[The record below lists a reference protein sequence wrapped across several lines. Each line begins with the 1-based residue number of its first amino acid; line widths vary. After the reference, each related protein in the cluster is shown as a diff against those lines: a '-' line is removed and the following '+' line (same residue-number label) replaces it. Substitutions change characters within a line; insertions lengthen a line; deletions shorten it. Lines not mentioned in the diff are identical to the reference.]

1 MKVEH
6 GRDKFACSKARGG
19 VMQHSTAETAAF
31 FLATGGEEPGPAEGG
46 VTEHNT
52 RLCCST

>member
-19 VMQHSTAETAAF
+19 VMQRGSAAF
-31 FLATGGEEPGPAEGG
+31 FLATGGTAEGG
-46 VTEHNT
+46 VTPHNT
-52 RLCCST
+52 RLCCSE